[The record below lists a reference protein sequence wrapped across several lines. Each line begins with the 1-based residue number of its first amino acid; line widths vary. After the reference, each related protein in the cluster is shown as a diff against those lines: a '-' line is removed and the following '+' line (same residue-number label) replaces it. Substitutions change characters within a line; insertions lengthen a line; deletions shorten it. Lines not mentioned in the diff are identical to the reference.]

1 MISTRWLEKR
11 RPHWNR
17 LEQLV
22 TASGHKSVTA
32 LKPAELQEL
41 ALLYRQSASDLSTV
55 REDPTS
61 TQLAIYLNQLL
72 GRAHNLI
79 YMGRRASKRGIWTFY
94 KDTFPAIFRETFPD
108 TMTAFVLFLVAA
120 LAGVLLG
127 AGDPSFS
134 RYFLGPSMMQSIENH
149 KMWTDSIVTIKPL
162 ASSGIMT
169 NNMSVAFTTFALGI
183 TAGIGTVWMMLLN
196 GLMMGVVGVACWQAG
211 MSLSLWSFVAA
222 HGVLELPAIF
232 IAGGAGLGIAK
243 GLLFPGILPR
253 RESLVQAG
261 ARSVRLVLG
270 TIPMLLVAGIV
281 EGFVS
286 PTTLPPHIKFLLAG
300 GLATLLV
307 LYLAR
312 KPAPTIEDEQ
322 SRNANARNANARNA
336 KAADAHAL
344 NARDP
349 RAQPNANLSS

>member
-1 MISTRWLEKR
+1 VISTRWLEKR

-22 TASGHKSVTA
+22 TVSGRKSVTA
-32 LKPAELQEL
+32 LTPAELQEL

-79 YMGRRASKRGIWTFY
+79 YMGRRANRGGIWTFY

-108 TMTAFVLFLVAA
+108 TLTAFVLFLVAA
-120 LAGVLLG
+120 LAAVLLSV
-127 AGDPSFS
+127 GDPAFS
-134 RYFLGPSMMQSIENH
+134 RYFLGPAMMQSIDNH
-149 KMWTDSIVTIKPL
+149 KMWTDSIVTVKPL

-169 NNMSVAFTTFALGI
+169 NNISVAFAAFAMGI

-196 GLMMGVVGVACWQAG
+196 GLMMGVVGVACWREG

-243 GLLFPGILPR
+243 GLLFPGVLSR
-253 RESLVQAG
+253 RESLVRAG

-270 TIPMLLVAGIV
+270 TIPLLVIAGVV
-281 EGFVS
+281 EAFVS
-286 PTTLPPHIKFLLAG
+286 PTALPARIKFMLAG

-312 KPAPTIEDEQ
+312 RPSAATEDDQ
-322 SRNANARNANARNA
+322 IRQVSSTLAARI
-336 KAADAHAL
+336 
-344 NARDP
+344 
-349 RAQPNANLSS
+349 

>member
-1 MISTRWLEKR
+1 VISTRWLEKR

-22 TASGHKSVTA
+22 TVSGRMSVTA
-32 LKPAELQEL
+32 LTPAELQEL

-79 YMGRRASKRGIWTFY
+79 YMGRRTDRRGIWTFY
-94 KDTFPAIFRETFPD
+94 KDVFPAIFRETFPD
-108 TMTAFVLFLVAA
+108 TLTAFVLFLVAA
-120 LAGVLLG
+120 LTGVLLSV
-127 AGDPSFS
+127 GDPAFS
-134 RYFLGPSMMQSIENH
+134 RFFLGSSMMQSIDNH

-169 NNMSVAFTTFALGI
+169 NNISVAFAAFAMGI

-196 GLMMGVVGVACWQAG
+196 GLMMGVVGVACWREG

-270 TIPMLLVAGIV
+270 TIPMLIVAGLV
-281 EGFVS
+281 EAFVS
-286 PTTLPPHIKFLLAG
+286 PTPLAARAKFLLAA

-312 KPAPTIEDEQ
+312 RPVDINTPVSVAQITPH
-322 SRNANARNANARNA
+322 AR
-336 KAADAHAL
+336 AAL
-344 NARDP
+344 
-349 RAQPNANLSS
+349 

>member
-1 MISTRWLEKR
+1 VISTRWLEKR

-22 TASGHKSVTA
+22 GATGRKSVTA
-32 LKPAELQEL
+32 FTPAELQEL

-79 YMGRRASKRGIWTFY
+79 YMGRRANRRGIWTFY

-108 TMTAFVLFLVAA
+108 TLTAFVLFLVAA

-127 AGDPSFS
+127 LADPSFS
-134 RYFLGPSMMQSIENH
+134 RYFLGPAMMQSIEHH
-149 KMWTDSIVTIKPL
+149 KMWTDSIVTVKPL

-169 NNMSVAFTTFALGI
+169 NNISVAFAAFAMGI

-196 GLMMGVVGVACWQAG
+196 GLMMGVVGVACWREG

-243 GLLFPGILPR
+243 GLLFPGNLPR
-253 RESLVQAG
+253 RDSLVQAG

-270 TIPMLLVAGIV
+270 SIPILIVAGVV
-281 EGFVS
+281 EAFVS
-286 PTTLPPHIKFLLAG
+286 PTTLPPYMKFLLAA

-312 KPAPTIEDEQ
+312 KPRPAVDDNQTV
-322 SRNANARNANARNA
+322 RAG
-336 KAADAHAL
+336 DAITATM
-344 NARDP
+344 
-349 RAQPNANLSS
+349 

>member
-1 MISTRWLEKR
+1 VISTRWLEKR
-11 RPHWNR
+11 RPHWTR

-22 TASGHKSVTA
+22 AASGRKSVTS
-32 LKPAELQEL
+32 LTPAELQEL

-61 TQLAIYLNQLL
+61 TQLALYLNQLL

-79 YMGRRASKRGIWTFY
+79 YMGRRASRRGIWTFY
-94 KDTFPAIFRETFPD
+94 KDTYPKIFRETFPD
-108 TMTAFVLFLVAA
+108 TFAAFVLFLVAG

-127 AGDPSFS
+127 LADPAFS
-134 RYFLGPSMMQSIENH
+134 RYFLGPQMMQSIENH

-169 NNMSVAFTTFALGI
+169 NNISVAFAAFAFGI

-196 GLMMGVVGVACWQAG
+196 GLMMGVVGVACWREG

-232 IAGGAGLGIAK
+232 IAGGAGIGIAK
-243 GLLFPGILPR
+243 GLLFPGVLPR
-253 RESLVQAG
+253 RESLVRAG

-270 TIPMLLVAGIV
+270 TIPMLLIAGFV

-286 PTTLPPHIKFLLAG
+286 PTGLAPYVKFLLAAA
-300 GLATLLV
+300 LATLLV
-307 LYLAR
+307 LYLM
-312 KPAPTIEDEQ
+312 
-322 SRNANARNANARNA
+322 SRGEEAT
-336 KAADAHAL
+336 
-344 NARDP
+344 P
-349 RAQPNANLSS
+349 V

>member
-22 TASGHKSVTA
+22 AVSGRKSVTS

-61 TQLAIYLNQLL
+61 RQLAMYLNQLL

-79 YMGRRASKRGIWTFY
+79 YMGRRANKRGIWTFY
-94 KDTFPAIFRETFPD
+94 KDTYPGIFRETFPD
-108 TMTAFVLFLVAA
+108 TFAAFVLFLVAG
-120 LAGVLLG
+120 LAGVLMSL
-127 AGDPSFS
+127 ADPGFS
-134 RYFLGPSMMQSIENH
+134 HYLLGPHMMQSIENH
-149 KMWTDSIVTIKPL
+149 KMWTDSIVTVKPL

-169 NNMSVAFTTFALGI
+169 NNMSVAFAAFAFGI

-196 GLMMGVVGVACWQAG
+196 GLMMGVVGVACWREG

-243 GLLFPGILPR
+243 GLLFPGVLPR
-253 RESLVQAG
+253 RESLVLAG

-270 TIPMLLVAGIV
+270 TIPLLLIAGFV

-286 PTTLPPHIKFLLAG
+286 PTGLAPYVKFSLAA

-307 LYLAR
+307 LYLTSRGKDSAEVGSQ
-312 KPAPTIEDEQ
+312 PAP
-322 SRNANARNANARNA
+322 S
-336 KAADAHAL
+336 
-344 NARDP
+344 
-349 RAQPNANLSS
+349 